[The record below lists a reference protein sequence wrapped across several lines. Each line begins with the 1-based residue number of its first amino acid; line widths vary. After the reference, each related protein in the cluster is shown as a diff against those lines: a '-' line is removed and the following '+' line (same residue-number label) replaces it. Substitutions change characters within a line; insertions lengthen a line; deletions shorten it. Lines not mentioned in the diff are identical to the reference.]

1 MRKFSYR
8 IYMGKKV
15 KDKITGFA
23 GIMTGM
29 CEYQYKTTEV
39 LIEPIQLNNGLPV
52 QGQWFVEN
60 RIEEIRDERKIGYRG

>member
-52 QGQWFVEN
+52 QGQ
-60 RIEEIRDERKIGYRG
+60 R